1 MGAGLRTLGMLRRLV
16 ISAILVAGCGGS
28 SAPPASVAV
37 TIRNFAF
44 SPATLTVAKGTTV
57 TWTNTDA
64 SVHTVTAVAGAFDSG
79 NLAQAHSFSRVFGA
93 AGTYM
98 YRCNIH
104 QYMTATVVV
113 D

>member
-1 MGAGLRTLGMLRRLV
+1 MDLRFPVPAVLAGLV
-16 ISAILVAGCGGS
+16 VACGGS
-28 SAPPASVAV
+28 SAPPASAPPAAV
-37 TIRNFAF
+37 TIKNFAF
-44 SPATLTVAKGTTV
+44 SPATLTVARGTMV

-79 NLAQAHSFSRVFGA
+79 NLAQAHSFSRIFGA

>member
-1 MGAGLRTLGMLRRLV
+1 MDLRFPVPAVLAGLV
-16 ISAILVAGCGGS
+16 VACGGS
-28 SAPPASVAV
+28 SAPPASAPPAAV
-37 TIRNFAF
+37 TIKNFAF
-44 SPATLTVAKGTTV
+44 SPATLTVARGTMV

-64 SVHTVTAVAGAFDSG
+64 SVHTVTAVDASFDSG
-79 NLAQAHSFSRVFGA
+79 NLSQGQSFTHVLA
-93 AGTYM
+93 TVGTFM